1 MICGRRAMGEQQNQ
15 EENMDLSKVEHV
27 KHVVAGGADMC
38 DICRST
44 VLLHG
49 FDDAVNHLLSV
60 HGGTLLH
67 LGTDSSP
74 GERDQVMHKTSAVI
88 SLPQPKN

>member
-1 MICGRRAMGEQQNQ
+1 
-15 EENMDLSKVEHV
+15 MDLSKVEYV

-38 DICRST
+38 DICRDYPP
-44 VLLHG
+44 LHG
-49 FDDAVNHLLSV
+49 FDGAVNHFLEV

-67 LGTDSSP
+67 LGTDSSY
-74 GERDQVMHKTSAVI
+74 GEGEQVLHKTSAVI